1 MFADVAFIK
10 AYKADKKGN
19 LVFRK
24 TARNFNPI
32 MATAAKITIV
42 EAEEIVENGQLEADQ
57 IHTPSVYVNY
67 LVKGENYARRIE
79 KRTNRK

>member
-1 MFADVAFIK
+1 
-10 AYKADKKGN
+10 
-19 LVFRK
+19 
-24 TARNFNPI
+24 